1 VGAVGW
7 LVWRG
12 DLHKTDSG
20 FRVACHDAGGL
31 WLWASGP
38 RDTKWWPAMPRRCVV
53 SFRREAT
60 ILCVM
65 CRPMNPVT
73 TKTLDFSQSSR
84 SYYTKKKKKTTTSLL
99 PTYGAYKTPL
109 PSIHPSIG
117 HHQRLSRYLTQKA
130 SAIFDYPNL
139 AFLLE
144 KENLLHDW

>member
-1 VGAVGW
+1 MGAVGW

-12 DLHKTDSG
+12 DLHKTDWG

-84 SYYTKKKKKTTTSLL
+84 SYYTKKKRRRLL
-99 PTYGAYKTPL
+99 LVYYRLRARIKRHC
-109 PSIHPSIG
+109 HPSIG

-130 SAIFDYPNL
+130 LAISDSPNL
-139 AFLLE
+139 TFLLE